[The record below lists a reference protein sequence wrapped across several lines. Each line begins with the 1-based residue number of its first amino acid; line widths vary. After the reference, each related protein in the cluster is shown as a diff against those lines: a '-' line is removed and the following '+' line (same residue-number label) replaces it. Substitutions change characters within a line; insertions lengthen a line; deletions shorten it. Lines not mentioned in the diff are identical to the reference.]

1 MSPHPWLAFLA
12 LCRRDLHVFLRVE
25 PLDFIAQA
33 LLSPVLMLL
42 VFGRVLPAVGAAD
55 AGYADDLLPGVL
67 AITLVLT
74 ALQGAATP
82 LISELAVTRDL
93 DDRLLSP
100 IPVWGVAVQKLFVA
114 SVRGWVAAIAV
125 LPAAALILPGG
136 LEAAAIAPPE
146 LVIVMACGALIGA
159 VLGLVMGTVV
169 PAHRITLVFAT
180 VLTPLIFSGATFV
193 SYSALDAIPW
203 FQAVALANPV
213 TYVSEAVRAAT
224 TNGPHLGTGYILL
237 GLSASIAIFGAWG
250 LHGFQRRAIG

>member
-1 MSPHPWLAFLA
+1 MSPRPWLAFVA

-33 LLSPVLMLL
+33 LLSPVFLLL

-55 AGYADDLLPGVL
+55 GDYSADLLPGVL
-67 AITLVLT
+67 AITLVMT

-100 IPVWGVAVQKLFVA
+100 IPVWGVAVQKLVVA
-114 SVRGWVAAIAV
+114 SVRGCVAAAAV

-136 LEAAAIAPPE
+136 LQAAAIAPAG
-146 LVIVMACGALIGA
+146 LVAVMACGALTGA
-159 VLGLVMGTVV
+159 ALGLVMGTVV
-169 PAHRITLVFAT
+169 PAQRITLVFAT
-180 VLTPLIFSGATFV
+180 VLTPLMFSGATFV
-193 SYSALDAIPW
+193 SYSSLDALPW

-213 TYVSEAVRAAT
+213 TYVSEAVRAVT
-224 TNGPHLGTGYILL
+224 TTGPHLGTGPIVL
-237 GLSASIAIFGAWG
+237 GLAASIAIFGAWG
-250 LHGFQRRAIG
+250 LRGFQRRAIC

>member
-1 MSPHPWLAFLA
+1 MSSWRAFVA

-25 PLDFIAQA
+25 PLDFVAQA
-33 LLSPVLMLL
+33 LLSPIFMLL

-55 AGYADDLLPGVL
+55 PGYADDLLPGVL

-125 LPAAALILPGG
+125 LPAAALILPDG
-136 LEAAAIAPPE
+136 LEAAAIAPLA
-146 LVIVMACGALIGA
+146 LVVVLVFGGLIGA

-180 VLTPLIFSGATFV
+180 VLTPLMFSGATFV
-193 SYSALDAIPW
+193 SYDSLDALPW

-213 TYVSEAVRAAT
+213 TYVSEAVRAT
-224 TNGPHLGTGYILL
+224 TISGPHLGTGFIVL
-237 GLSASIAIFGAWG
+237 GLTMSVAVIGTWG
-250 LHGFQRRAIG
+250 LRGFQRRAIV